1 MKRILK
7 RLIGTF
13 ARAMMSCLSLD
24 ILYLY
29 YAGAWQKPRQFILI
43 AELVGLYAISV
54 MGLVWAIHYVLK
66 R

>member
-1 MKRILK
+1 MIHK
-7 RLIGTF
+7 LIGAL
-13 ARAMMSCLSLD
+13 ARAMMSCLSID

-29 YAGAWQKPRQFILI
+29 YAGAWQEPRQFILVS
-43 AELVGLYAISV
+43 ELVGLYAISV